1 MSTLD
6 GILFFPVTPFD
17 SSGEIRLDALAEHL
31 EQGLQAGPGAV
42 FVACGAGEFHAL
54 EPGEYAQVVQR
65 AAQVIDGRV
74 PLYAGVGGALP
85 IAQQFARAA
94 HGAHADGL
102 LLLPPYLV
110 SAPNSGVAA
119 YAKQVGAVT
128 GLPMIVYNRDNATY
142 DPSTAAEIAQLPNI
156 TGFKDG
162 RGDLDL
168 LGQIVEAVRVALVG
182 DDKSFQFFN
191 GTPTAEINVPAY
203 RDVGVHAYSSAVFC
217 FVPEV
222 SLAFYDAVTSGD
234 TLLVQRLLAEFF
246 EPLVALRDTVPGYAV
261 SLIKAGV
268 RLGGLEVGGV
278 RAPLVDPPA
287 EDIER
292 LTDIIATGRAVV
304 ADSRRDVVTHG

>member
-1 MSTLD
+1 MSHLD
-6 GILFFPVTPFD
+6 GVLFFPVTPFTD
-17 SSGEIRLDALAEHL
+17 SGDINLDALAAHL
-31 EQGLQAGPGAV
+31 EQGLAAGPGAV

-54 EPGEYAQVVQR
+54 EPVEYAEVVRR
-65 AAQVIDGRV
+65 AAEVIGDRV

-94 HGAHADGL
+94 RSSGADGL

-110 SAPNSGVAA
+110 AAPPSGVAE
-119 YAKQVGAVT
+119 YAKQVGAAT

-142 DPSTAAEIAQLPNI
+142 DPTTAAQIAQLPNI

-182 DDKSFQFFN
+182 GEKSFQFFN

-203 RDVGVHAYSSAVFC
+203 RGVGVHAYSSAVFC

-222 SLAFYDAVTSGD
+222 SLAFYNAVDDGDAE
-234 TLLVQRLLAEFF
+234 LVDRLLLEFF
-246 EPLVALRDTVPGYAV
+246 GPLVELRDTVPGYAV

-268 RLGGLEVGGV
+268 RLGGLDAGGV
-278 RAPLVDPPA
+278 RAPLIDPPPA
-287 EDIER
+287 DIER
-292 LTDIIATGRAVV
+292 LVEIIAVGRAIVAGSRPEVV
-304 ADSRRDVVTHG
+304 AHG